1 MVPGQQY
8 YPQQYGM
15 PAGGY
20 RQFYPGMQHAGQ
32 NQGQNTMHQPTPPV
46 IYRGPAGTPTTNQP
60 GGETAAA
67 TPAAAAPKPAAK
79 KRVFKGLKI
88 VNPDTKEE
96 VKVVKPKPKAVEE
109 VAKKE
114 GAAATAA
121 TAGGSGTSSPAGGT
135 PKRERK
141 PILIVD
147 PNAGAKKADGPPAGT
162 KKAAAAAPPPVKKE
176 TMAEKLKR
184 QAANPPQK

>member
-1 MVPGQQY
+1 MNWFDVCKT
-8 YPQQYGM
+8 
-15 PAGGY
+15 
-20 RQFYPGMQHAGQ
+20 GMQHAGQ
-32 NQGQNTMHQPTPPV
+32 TQGQNTMHQPTPLV
-46 IYRGPAGTPTTNQP
+46 IYRGPVGTPTTNQP

-114 GAAATAA
+114 DKLKMAGVASTPATSVVHAA
-121 TAGGSGTSSPAGGT
+121 SP
-135 PKRERK
+135 
-141 PILIVD
+141 
-147 PNAGAKKADGPPAGT
+147 PPALPESLALTDIDGDVGMGGLT
-162 KKAAAAAPPPVKKE
+162 TTTNGAGSHGSDDSEGDDGEHVTHASNSGGLVVV
-176 TMAEKLKR
+176 
-184 QAANPPQK
+184 